1 MSCLLTAAHS
11 PPPID
16 GLDSVLF
23 RNCDQRRNDSGF
35 AQAGLPTRGNFD

>member
-23 RNCDQRRNDSGF
+23 RSERRRNDSGF
-35 AQAGLPTRGNFD
+35 AQAGLLTPGNFD